1 MGTTVTRG
9 VLLLAGLA
17 AGVYGAVL
25 LLQLDF
31 SRLLSTVIWLAGG
44 VVAHDFVF
52 APVVVV
58 LGVLLARVLP
68 DAARRPVAVAV
79 VVWGT
84 VTVAAIPVL
93 SGQGGK
99 PDNAT
104 LLDRPYWTAW
114 LVLTALVLVAT
125 AVASVLASRRAARRP
140 RT

>member
-31 SRLLSTVIWLAGG
+31 SRLLSTVVWLAGG
-44 VVAHDFVF
+44 VVLHDFVL

-58 LGVLLARVLP
+58 LGVLLVRVVP
-68 DAARRPVAVAV
+68 DAARRPATVAA

-84 VTVAAIPVL
+84 VTVAALPVL

-114 LVLTALVLVAT
+114 LVLTALVLLAT
-125 AVASVLASRRAARRP
+125 VGASLLAARRDHRP
-140 RT
+140 